1 MPRETPVEQTNRRQK
16 ALTKMPGSLMMPGND
31 KKLMTPTFLERMPEM
46 MKGDQIKTTRTKQV
60 NLAQWI
66 NRKKRKM
73 LVINQQLQVCSATH
87 QLCMARR

>member
-16 ALTKMPGSLMMPGND
+16 ALRRMPGILMVPGND
-31 KKLMTPTFLERMPEM
+31 KKLTTPTFPERMPEM

-60 NLAQWI
+60 NQAQWI

-73 LVINQQLQVCSATH
+73 LGINQQLQVCSATC